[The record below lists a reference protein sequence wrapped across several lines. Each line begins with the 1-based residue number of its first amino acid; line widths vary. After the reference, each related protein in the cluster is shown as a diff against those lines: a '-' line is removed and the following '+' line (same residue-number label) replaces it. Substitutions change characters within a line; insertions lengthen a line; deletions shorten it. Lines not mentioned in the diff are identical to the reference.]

1 MFWIPNQLEGAY
13 VGQDVTLECHSEAFP
28 PSINYWEKEDGHT
41 LVSGWYLEVSATSIK
56 LIQFVSNPKMMP
68 ISLSHTLALFL
79 GKKYETHTRVSG
91 YKVYMQ
97 LRIRN
102 VGKIDFMQYKCIA
115 KNALGYSDGSIT
127 LYGKIWQCCQLL
139 NTALQL

>member
-1 MFWIPNQLEGAY
+1 
-13 VGQDVTLECHSEAFP
+13 
-28 PSINYWEKEDGHT
+28 
-41 LVSGWYLEVSATSIK
+41 
-56 LIQFVSNPKMMP
+56 MMP
-68 ISLSHTLALFL
+68 ISLSSLALAL

-127 LYGKIWQCCQLL
+127 LYGKIQYYQFKFSRVGFVI
-139 NTALQL
+139 

>member
-1 MFWIPNQLEGAY
+1 
-13 VGQDVTLECHSEAFP
+13 
-28 PSINYWEKEDGHT
+28 
-41 LVSGWYLEVSATSIK
+41 
-56 LIQFVSNPKMMP
+56 MMP
-68 ISLSHTLALFL
+68 ISLSLSLALAL

-127 LYGKIWQCCQLL
+127 LYGKIQCYQRKIQGRFRDLI
-139 NTALQL
+139 NAKIA